1 MFTRLLLMGLLCLAV
16 PARSATLFSTNSTWR
31 FLRGTAE
38 ASTPNLTAWRVAG
51 FNDAAFADAPAPFWY
66 GDVRPGGTQLTDMLN
81 TYTCI
86 FLRKTFVVNNVSQI
100 GGLRL
105 TYYIDD
111 GFIAWINGQ
120 PVFNENVTEPN
131 PTISTLAANQ
141 AVDPAVFTSAVNG
154 SIAGVLQEGVNT
166 IAIQVFNTS
175 AGSSDFGFDCILES
189 IISETVP
196 PVIASVNP
204 APGSSLGALTQVTV
218 TFSEPVVGV
227 HADDLLIATQPAAS
241 VSGSGT
247 TYTFTF
253 APPPY
258 GAVSFTWFPAH
269 GITDEAVP
277 PNPFDGNGANAT
289 WQYTYLD
296 TVPPTVVNLF
306 PFAGVT
312 VRSLSQ
318 IEVTFSEEVT
328 GVDAADL
335 RINGQPATSVT
346 RPPGGPYIFQFVQ
359 PAAGTVNVQWAAGH
373 GITDQ
378 AAAPNAFA
386 GGSWTYVLDPN
397 AGVGDLVITEF
408 IASNQNGLLDEDGQA
423 QDWIEIYNRGATAAD
438 LSGWSLSDDPDVP
451 NRWVFPARVLPAGQY
466 LVVFASGKDRKNPT
480 GANRL
485 HTSFQLSSAGEF
497 LGLYNADSPRVL
509 ISSFIGYPEQRND
522 HSYGI
527 DSGGNPRYF
536 AAPTPG
542 APNGTSSIIGVVQSV
557 HFGITRGH
565 YTQPF
570 DLVLTCPTPGAII
583 RYRTDGIEPSATT
596 GLPYFGPLRVTNTTL
611 LRAAAF
617 RTNLLPSRTETHS
630 YFFNLP
636 AARLSLP
643 VLSIVTG
650 TSNLIGR
657 SGIIGMGGGTRAAD
671 GLFIT
676 NNPATDYHNPS
687 AHGIEWE
694 RPISAEYILPA
705 DNSGFQIDCGI
716 RVQGSDWQR
725 PRTTPTSKFSFRLY
739 FRGDY
744 GDGRLEYPLY
754 PLTAVQSF
762 DQVVLRAG
770 FNDQGPPEPFIRD
783 ETIRRLSH
791 DMGQVASHGGFMNV
805 FTNGGYAGY
814 YNPCERVHEEFMQ
827 SHLGGGSEWDV
838 VGPSFAQSSE
848 GLGIIDGDRNDF
860 NNFLNYVWSQQT
872 ATTITNP
879 LIYREVAR
887 RLDIPNFVDYCL
899 LNAYVAMG
907 DWPANN
913 WRAARERSTNG
924 IWRFIT
930 WDAEWGMG
938 IYTLAVTRDSFAFS
952 GTGTEDAGLNSTGNS
967 EIARLY
973 QRLRPN
979 REFRLLWADRIRKH
993 FFNGGALTGGHISN
1007 RFNVQ
1012 RAELSAV
1019 IPAMQTEILDWAR
1032 DRHNIIMGQFNTY
1045 GLYGFSNA
1053 LYGLFASSNAPSF
1066 NQHGGAVTPGFSLTM
1081 SAPLANST
1089 IYYTTNGDD
1098 PRVMFTG
1105 AVSNSAV
1112 AYSGPVTLNQSM
1124 RVRARALWQGT
1135 NWSAINEADFNVAA
1149 LGIALRLTELNYNPT
1164 NAAHEFLEIQNVG
1177 GSAVDLSGMAFEGI
1191 TFTFNVGTS
1200 LAPGAR
1206 LVVVSD
1212 FGPAEFAA
1220 RYPGVAVFGYYSGN
1234 LNNGGE
1240 RLALKDRFGNYIF
1253 SVDYDD
1259 AGGWPTAPDGGGFSL
1274 EVTDAFGDPDDPA
1287 NWHPSVARGGSPGA
1301 ANSFLVPLSVRLNEV
1316 LAENGGAVN
1325 HGGTFP
1331 DFVEIQNTG
1340 AGPVNLAGWSLT
1352 DDGNPRKFVFPSV
1365 NVPPGGYFVVW
1376 CDDTTNTTPG
1386 IHTGFSLQRGGDNV
1400 YLFDPNTNLFDS
1412 LTFGPQVSGHSVGRI
1427 GGEWVLNTPTPN
1439 ADNSAA
1445 ALVPASNLS
1454 INEWQASAPP
1464 GQSDW
1469 IELHNTAAQPVA
1481 LRGCYLSN
1489 TSSVHRITSL
1499 SFVPA
1504 FGFVQLFADE
1514 AVGPDHLDF
1523 RLNAA
1528 GGTIVLYDA
1537 LAAEVNRVSYT
1548 NAVEGL
1554 TRGRLPDGTPT
1565 IVNFPGSASPGASN
1579 YVNTYTGAVLNEV
1592 LARNRSAVTN
1602 AGNAADYIEL
1612 FNSSGTAFS
1621 LLGMSLSVNSAEPG
1635 QFVFPASASVPANG
1649 YLVIWCDNSRPATF
1663 GPSDYNTGQSL
1674 DGEGGGAYLFN
1685 AQGQVVNSV
1694 EYGFQVADRPIGVAG
1709 GQWRLLATAT
1719 PGAVN
1724 SAPAALGTN
1733 AVLRFNEW
1741 MANPVSGLPDW
1752 FELFNPTNLPIELSG
1767 LYLTDDPSTAGQRQF
1782 RVAPLSFIGPAG
1794 FVQWIADGD
1803 ADQGRDH
1810 VNFSL
1815 DAGAESLWLFRSP
1828 NGTNFTLID
1837 AVAFDAQALD
1847 VSEGRLPDGQAN
1859 IVSFLGSPTPAESNY
1874 LPLPVVINE
1883 VLTHTDLPL
1892 EDAVELRN
1900 TSASLVGIGGWYLS
1914 DSQDD
1919 FRKYRIPDGTSI
1931 GPNGLAVIYQNQFS
1945 NATPTSF
1952 TFDSA
1957 HGDEVWLSAADANG
1971 NLTGYRAGAKFG
1983 AALNGYSFGRVV
1995 TSVGVDF
2002 TAMMHPTFGVD
2013 RNPTTVEQFRT
2024 GTGLSNS
2031 APFVGPL
2038 LINEI
2043 MYHPAEGGN
2052 FTGDDEY
2059 IELHNFS
2066 TSPLPLFDPV
2076 HAANTWR
2083 FSGAVE
2089 FVFPSGVTLAGKG
2102 FALVVPFDPANSPL
2116 LATFR
2121 SKYGISAAVP
2131 VYGPYGGRLNNG
2143 GETIELLRPDAP
2155 QPPGAPDAGFVP
2167 YVLADKVAYDNSA
2180 PWPSGPVDGGGLSL
2194 QRQGNASYGNEP
2206 LNWRASTPTP
2216 GAVNGSGIVP
2226 GPTIFTSPESQT
2238 VLEGDAATLAVV
2250 AGPVFPGG
2258 GDDLRYQWRFN
2269 GTAVPDATNA
2279 AFALDYVVLDNE
2291 GDYDVIV
2298 SNPGGAALSAAA
2310 HLGVQA
2316 PAVIL
2321 LAPTSVTN
2329 RAGSNVVFTVVAR
2342 GSSPLRYQWRLN
2354 GVALPGE
2361 TNATIVRNN
2370 IQLADD
2376 GEYDVV
2382 ISNPINSTLASAQL
2396 VVLINTTI
2404 VTPPAPVITAVTG
2417 ALFTVSVAAAGNPL
2431 PFSYEWRQQSII
2443 VASNN
2448 VNGRS
2453 HYMTFRAPTNLVSG
2467 QLWRVIVRNLA
2478 NQTVSANS
2486 QFLLTTLPDADSDD
2500 LPDNWETAYNFDANS
2515 GADRDLDSDGD
2526 GMSNA
2531 QEYFAGTDPTNA
2543 LSRLTVSL
2551 SGAPLSSAVSFPALS
2566 NRTYT
2571 VQFTDDLSMGIWS
2584 TLADVISRTNNRVES
2599 VNDSGVAT
2607 NRAYRVV
2614 TPRQP

>member
-1 MFTRLLLMGLLCLAV
+1 MGLLCLAV
-16 PARSATLFSTNSTWR
+16 PAQSATLISTNSTWR
-31 FLRGTAE
+31 FLRGNAE
-38 ASTPNLTAWRVAG
+38 ASSPDTTAWRVAG
-51 FNDAAFADAPAPFWY
+51 FNDAAFANAPAPFWY

-81 TYTCI
+81 SYTCI
-86 FLRKTFVVNNVSQI
+86 FLRKTFTVNNVSEI

-120 PVFNENVTEPN
+120 PVFSENVAEPN
-131 PTISTLAANQ
+131 PLFTTLAANQ
-141 AVDPAVFTSAVNG
+141 GVDPAVFNSMVNG
-154 SIAGVLQEGVNT
+154 SIAGLLQEGVNT
-166 IAIQVFNTS
+166 IAIQAFNTS
-175 AGSSDFGFDCILES
+175 AGSSDFGFDCMLES
-189 IISETVP
+189 IISETIP
-196 PVIASVNP
+196 PVITSVVP

-227 HADDLLIATQPAAS
+227 HADDLLIQTQPAAS
-241 VSGSGT
+241 VTGSGT

-258 GAVSFTWFPAH
+258 GAVSFTWFPVH
-269 GITDEAVP
+269 GITDQAVP
-277 PNPFDGNGANAT
+277 PNPFDGNGPNAT
-289 WQYTYLD
+289 WQYTYVD
-296 TVPPTVVNLF
+296 AVPPVVANLF

-312 VRSLSQ
+312 IRSLSQ

-335 RINGQPATSVT
+335 LINNQPAASVT
-346 RPPGGPYIFQFVQ
+346 RGPGGPYVFQFTQ
-359 PAAGTVNVQWAAGH
+359 PAAGTVNVRWAPGH

-397 AGVGDLVITEF
+397 AGVGDLVLTEF
-408 IASNQNGLLDEDGQA
+408 IASNQTGLRDEDGQE
-423 QDWIEIYNRGATAAD
+423 QDWIEIYNRGTTAAD
-438 LSGWSLSDDPDVP
+438 LTGWSLSDDPDVP
-451 NRWVFPARVLPAGQY
+451 NRWVFPARILPPGQY
-466 LVVFASGKDRKNPT
+466 LVVFASGKDRKNPSGT
-480 GANRL
+480 NRL

-509 ISSFIGYPEQRND
+509 ISSFTGYPEQRND
-522 HSYGI
+522 HSYGL
-527 DSGGNPRYF
+527 DPNGDARYF
-536 AAPTPG
+536 ATPTPG
-542 APNGTSSIIGVVQSV
+542 APNGTSSITGVVQPV
-557 HFGITRGH
+557 HFSVTRGH
-565 YTQPF
+565 FTQPF
-570 DLVLTCPTPGAII
+570 DLVLTCPTPGAVI
-583 RYRTDGIEPSATT
+583 RHRMDGIEPTATT
-596 GLPYFGPLRVTNTTL
+596 GLPYVNPLRVTNTTL
-611 LRAAAF
+611 LRVAAF
-617 RTNLLPSRTETHS
+617 RENLLPSRTETHS

-657 SGIIGMGGGTRAAD
+657 SGILGMNVSTTNRSAD
-671 GLFIT
+671 GAFLVET
-676 NNPATDYHNPS
+676 ATEYHNPS
-687 AHGIEWE
+687 KHGLAWE
-694 RPISAEYILPA
+694 RPVSAEYILPA

-744 GDGRLEYPLY
+744 GDGRLEYPLF

-783 ETIRRLSH
+783 ETVRRMSH
-791 DMGQVASHGGFMNV
+791 DMGQVASHGGFMNI

-814 YNPCERVHEEFMQ
+814 YNPTERVHEEFMQ

-838 VGPSFAQSSE
+838 IAPSFATGAE
-848 GLGIIDGDRNDF
+848 ELGVVDGDRNEF
-860 NNFLNYVWSQQT
+860 NNFMNYVWNQQT
-872 ATTITNP
+872 AATITNP
-879 LIYREVAR
+879 VVYREVAR

-924 IWRFIT
+924 IWRFIG
-930 WDAEWGMG
+930 WDCEWGMG
-938 IYTLAVTRDSFAFS
+938 IYALGVTRDSFAFS
-952 GTGTEDAGLNSTGNS
+952 GTGTEDAGLNSTGNA

-979 REFRLLWADRIRKH
+979 REFRLLWADRIQKH
-993 FFNGGALTGGHISN
+993 FFNGGALTGGNISN
-1007 RFNVQ
+1007 RFNAQ

-1053 LYGLFASSNAPSF
+1053 LYGIFASSNAPAF
-1066 NQHGGAVTPGFSLTM
+1066 NKHGGAVTPGFSLTM
-1081 SAPLANST
+1081 TAPLPNST
-1089 IYYTTNGDD
+1089 IYYTTDGAD

-1112 AYSGPVTLNQSM
+1112 AYSGPLVLNQTM
-1124 RVRARALWQGT
+1124 RIRARSLWQGT
-1135 NWSAINEADFNVAA
+1135 NWSALNEADFNVAS

-1177 GSAVDLSGMAFEGI
+1177 STPVDLSGMNFEGI

-1206 LVVVSD
+1206 LVLVSD

-1240 RLALKDRFGNYIF
+1240 RLALKDRNGNYIF

-1259 AGGWPTAPDGGGFSL
+1259 AGGWPAAPDGGGFSL
-1274 EVTDAFGDPDDPA
+1274 EVTDAFGDADDPA
-1287 NWHPSVARGGSPGA
+1287 NWHTSATPGGSPGG
-1301 ANSFLVPLSVRLNEV
+1301 ANSSAPAPVVRLSEI

-1325 HGGTFP
+1325 NGGTFP
-1331 DFVEIQNTG
+1331 DFVEIQN
-1340 AGPVNLAGWSLT
+1340 AGGSPVNLSGWSLT
-1352 DDGNPRKFVFPSV
+1352 DDGNARKFIFPSV
-1365 NVPPGGYFVVW
+1365 NIPVGGYLVVW
-1376 CDDTTNTTPG
+1376 CDDTTNTSPG

-1400 YLFDPNTNLFDS
+1400 YLFNASSNLVDT
-1412 LTFGPQVSGHSVGRI
+1412 LTFGLQLSGHSVGRVD
-1427 GGEWVLNTPTPN
+1427 GDWVLNTPTAG
-1439 ADNSAA
+1439 ADNAAA
-1445 ALVPASNLS
+1445 ALASASNLS
-1454 INEWQASAPP
+1454 INEWQASAPA

-1469 IELHNTAAQPVA
+1469 IELYNAAAQPVA
-1481 LRGCYLSN
+1481 LRGCFLSN
-1489 TSSVHRITSL
+1489 ISSVHRITSL

-1528 GGTIVLYDA
+1528 GGTIVLSDS
-1537 LAAEVNRVSYT
+1537 LAGEVNRVTYT
-1548 NAVEGL
+1548 NAIEGL
-1554 TRGRLPDGTPT
+1554 TRGRLPDGTAT

-1621 LLGMSLSVNSAEPG
+1621 LLGMSLSVDAAEPG
-1635 QFVFPASASVPANG
+1635 QYLFPASASVPANG
-1649 YLVIWCDNSRPATF
+1649 YLVIWCDGSRP
-1663 GPSDYNTGQSL
+1663 PSITPGDYNTGRSL
-1674 DGEGGGAYLFN
+1674 DGESGGAYLFN

-1694 EYGFQVADRPIGVAG
+1694 EYGFQVVDRPIGVSG
-1709 GQWRLLATAT
+1709 GQWRLLASAT
-1719 PGAVN
+1719 PGAANAAV
-1724 SAPAALGTN
+1724 AALGTN
-1733 AVLRFNEW
+1733 AVVRFNEW
-1741 MANPVSGLPDW
+1741 MANPVSGADW
-1752 FELFNPTNLPIELSG
+1752 FELFNPTNLPVELAG

-1794 FVQWIADGD
+1794 FVQWMADGD

-1815 DAGAESLWLFRSP
+1815 DAGGESLWLFRSP

-1837 AVAFDAQALD
+1837 TVAFDRQPLG

-1859 IVSFLGSPTPAESNY
+1859 VVSFLGSASPAESNY
-1874 LPLPVVINE
+1874 LPLPGVVINE

-1900 TSASLVGIGGWYLS
+1900 AGPSAVSIGGWYLS

-1919 FRKYRIPDGTSI
+1919 FKKYRIPDATSI
-1931 GPNGLAVIYQNQFS
+1931 AAGGFAVFSQNQFS
-1945 NATPTSF
+1945 NGSPTSF

-1957 HGDEVWLSAADANG
+1957 HGDEVWLSVADANG

-1983 AALNGYSFGRVV
+1983 AAANGVSFGRLV
-1995 TSVGVDF
+1995 TSMGVDYA
-2002 TAMMHPTFGVD
+2002 AMSA
-2013 RNPTTVEQFRT
+2013 RT
-2024 GTGLSNS
+2024 LGQANA
-2031 APFVGPL
+2031 APLVGPVV
-2038 LINEI
+2038 INEI
-2043 MYHPAEGGN
+2043 MYNPTNGAG

-2059 IELHNFS
+2059 LELRNV
-2066 TSPLPLFDPV
+2066 TGGVVPLFDPV
-2076 HAANTWR
+2076 NAGNTWR
-2083 FSGAVE
+2083 IAGGVD
-2089 FVFPSGVTLAGKG
+2089 FVFAPNTSLAANG
-2102 FALVVPFDPANSPL
+2102 FALVVPFDPANAAL
-2116 LATFR
+2116 LASFR
-2121 SKYGISAAVP
+2121 AKYGISAAVQ
-2131 VYGPYGGRLNNG
+2131 VFGPYGGRLNNA
-2143 GETIELLRPDAP
+2143 GENVELYKPDAP
-2155 QPPGAPDAGFVP
+2155 QPQGAPDAGFVP
-2167 YVLADKVAYDNSA
+2167 YVLVDRVNYGDSA
-2180 PWPSGPVDGGGLSL
+2180 PWPSGAVDGGGLSL
-2194 QRQGNASYGNEP
+2194 QRQGSASYGNEP
-2206 LNWRASTPTP
+2206 LSWRASAPTP
-2216 GAVNGSGIVP
+2216 GAANGAGIVP
-2226 GPTIFTSPESQT
+2226 APTITSSPQSQA
-2238 VLEGDAATLAVV
+2238 VLEGDTSTLAVTATGAV
-2250 AGPVFPGG
+2250 PIG
-2258 GDDLRYQWRFN
+2258 YQWRFN
-2269 GTAVPDATNA
+2269 GTPVPNATNA
-2279 AFALDYVVLDNE
+2279 AFSLDYVILDDD
-2291 GDYDVIV
+2291 GDYDCVV
-2298 SNPGGAALSAAA
+2298 SNPGGAAVSASARLA
-2310 HLGVQA
+2310 VQA

-2321 LAPTSVTN
+2321 IPPTGVTN
-2329 RAGSNVVFTVVAR
+2329 RAGSNIVFTVAAR
-2342 GSSPLRYQWRLN
+2342 GSAPLQYQWRLN
-2354 GVALPGE
+2354 GVVLPGE
-2361 TNATIVRNN
+2361 TSATLTRNN

-2376 GEYDVV
+2376 GDYEVLV
-2382 ISNPINSTLASAQL
+2382 SNPINTVLASARL

-2404 VTPPAPVITAVTG
+2404 VTGPAPVISVVTG
-2417 ALFTVSVAAAGNPL
+2417 AMFTVSVSAAGNPL
-2431 PFSYEWRQQSII
+2431 PFSYEWRQQSLM

-2448 VNGRS
+2448 VNARV
-2453 HYMTFRAPTNLVSG
+2453 HYMTLRAPTNLVTS
-2467 QLWRVIVRNLA
+2467 QIWRVIVRNLA
-2478 NQTVSANS
+2478 NQTVSANA
-2486 QFLLTTLPDADSDD
+2486 QFNVTTLADSDSD
-2500 LPDNWETAYNFDANS
+2500 DIPDNWETAYNLNPGSNS
-2515 GADRDLDSDGD
+2515 DRDLDSDGD
-2526 GMSNA
+2526 GLSNA
-2531 QEYFAGTDPTNA
+2531 EEYFAGTDPTNA

-2551 SGAPLSSAVSFPALS
+2551 SGAPLSPSVSLPALS

-2571 VQFTDDLSMGIWS
+2571 VQFTDDLGTGSWQ
-2584 TLADVISRTNNRVES
+2584 TLADLASRPSNRVES
-2599 VNDSGVAT
+2599 VRDLSPAT